1 MLKNRSPLESYP
13 LPMGALDA
21 SPGGGAERFGDCS
34 GPGPPKK
41 DENLEVFPVSEP
53 GVEASCDALAFG
65 LTKEKKLSTS
75 FPFGVSCSAASEV
88 STSPCWL

>member
-1 MLKNRSPLESYP
+1 MLKNRSPLESDP

-53 GVEASCDALAFG
+53 GVEAS
-65 LTKEKKLSTS
+65 
-75 FPFGVSCSAASEV
+75 
-88 STSPCWL
+88 